1 MDWNGGD
8 NHVPYHLPLSQI
20 PGFALACPHLSFDRL
35 DIFILS
41 DVERKKLCARQSIY
55 Y

>member
-1 MDWNGGD
+1 
-8 NHVPYHLPLSQI
+8 LPLSQI

-41 DVERKKLCARQSIY
+41 DVERKKLCALQSIY